1 MFEERRGIKMKR
13 GTLILLM
20 LIIAG
25 IAYADTWRYGSPGDV
40 RRAGIRASQ
49 DGYRGGYDGHRGYR
63 GYRDH
68 ALSTWMD
75 IAFRA
80 GSPELYRYTQPA
92 APQINIY
99 NNITVYGDG
108 HQGSQESTGTIDYV
122 NRRDR
127 NNSINYH
134 VPRYPAAAVP

>member
-1 MFEERRGIKMKR
+1 MKKSA
-13 GTLILLM
+13 LIFLM
-20 LIIAG
+20 ILITG

-49 DGYRGGYDGHRGYR
+49 YGDRGGCADHRGYR

-80 GSPELYRYTQPA
+80 GSPELYRYTQRA

-99 NNITVYGDG
+99 NNITVYGSG
-108 HQGSQESTGTIDYV
+108 YQGSQESTRTIDFV

-127 NNSINYH
+127 DNTINYH
-134 VPRYPAAAVP
+134 VPKYPAAIVP

>member
-1 MFEERRGIKMKR
+1 MKT
-13 GTLILLM
+13 GTFILLM
-20 LIIAG
+20 VFFAG

-49 DGYRGGYDGHRGYR
+49 YGYGGGCDGHRGYR
-63 GYRDH
+63 GFRDH

-80 GSPELYRYTQPA
+80 GSPQLYRQTLPV

-99 NNITVYGDG
+99 NNITVYGNG
-108 HQGSQESTGTIDYV
+108 YQGSPESTGTIDYV
-122 NRRDR
+122 NRRGRD
-127 NNSINYH
+127 NTIYYH

>member
-1 MFEERRGIKMKR
+1 MKR
-13 GTLILLM
+13 SALIFLM
-20 LIIAG
+20 ILITG

-49 DGYRGGYDGHRGYR
+49 YGDRGGYDGHRGC
-63 GYRDH
+63 YRDH

-80 GSPELYRYTQPA
+80 GSPELYRYTQRA

-99 NNITVYGDG
+99 NNITVYGSG
-108 HQGSQESTGTIDYV
+108 YQGSQESTRTIDFV

-127 NNSINYH
+127 DNTINYH
-134 VPRYPAAAVP
+134 VPKYPTAIVP

>member
-1 MFEERRGIKMKR
+1 MKT
-13 GTLILLM
+13 GAFILLM
-20 LIIAG
+20 VFVAG

-49 DGYRGGYDGHRGYR
+49 DGRSGGYHGHRGYR

-68 ALSTWMD
+68 ALSTWME

-99 NNITVYGDG
+99 NNITVYGSG
-108 HQGSQESTGTIDYV
+108 YQGSPESTGTIDYV

-127 NNSINYH
+127 GNTINYH
-134 VPRYPAAAVP
+134 VPRYPAAIVP